1 MEHAIEIS
9 FDDVDPKIAPQLRA
23 YAERRLSFALR
34 RFQEH
39 VRHVRLRLT
48 DVNGPKHGVDARCA
62 VTARLT
68 NGKELFV
75 EATTAWP
82 FRSVTQA
89 AGRLSEAVRR
99 VSSCNHAFHSEGSSH
114 ASSSRTH
121 TRRIRN
127 RTGRH
132 AGGLV
137 PGQ

>member
-1 MEHAIEIS
+1 MEHMIEVSI
-9 FDDVDPKIAPQLRA
+9 DGVDPHHAPELRA

-39 VRHVRLRLT
+39 VRHVRMRLT
-48 DVNGPKHGVDARCA
+48 DVNGPKRGVDARCS

-99 VSSCNHAFHSEGSSH
+99 VSSCNQEFHSEGP
-114 ASSSRTH
+114 SR
-121 TRRIRN
+121 RSP
-127 RTGRH
+127 GRALP
-132 AGGLV
+132 AGSET
-137 PGQ
+137 